1 MANYSKLM
9 SIAADFFAELNS
21 EMSSGIPQV
30 QHRSAPQSR
39 NTHPRDTSNTS
50 ARRATVNYRTA
61 KPSEGQ
67 HGEEPFRGSIY
78 DDRLPDDEYGAKPM
92 PDSPAETLSATERE
106 YCERCIEEKDLPH
119 PAITLDRDNLRNAII
134 LSEILSPPV
143 SKRFPRHR

>member
-1 MANYSKLM
+1 MANYSKLI

-21 EMSSGIPQV
+21 DMSPGIPQI

-39 NTHPRDTSNTS
+39 NTHPRAENVL
-50 ARRATVNYRTA
+50 ARCASVNYRTVN
-61 KPSEGQ
+61 PSEGQ
-67 HGEEPFRGSIY
+67 HDEEPFRGSIY
-78 DDRLPDDEYGAKPM
+78 GDRLPDDEYGAKPM
-92 PDSPAETLSATERE
+92 PDSPAETLSATEQE
-106 YCERCIEEKDLPH
+106 YCERCIDEKDLPH

>member
-1 MANYSKLM
+1 MANYSKLI

-21 EMSSGIPQV
+21 DMSPGIPQA

-39 NTHPRDTSNTS
+39 NTHPRAENVP
-50 ARRATVNYRTA
+50 ARRASVNYRTVN
-61 KPSEGQ
+61 PSEGQ
-67 HGEEPFRGSIY
+67 HGGEPFRGSIY

-92 PDSPAETLSATERE
+92 PDSPAETLSATEQE
-106 YCERCIEEKDLPH
+106 YCERCIDEKDLPH
-119 PAITLDRDNLRNAII
+119 PAITFDRDNLRNAII

>member
-1 MANYSKLM
+1 MANYSKLI

-21 EMSSGIPQV
+21 EMSSGIPQAK
-30 QHRSAPQSR
+30 HRPAPQAR
-39 NTHPRDTSNTS
+39 NTHPKAANAS

-61 KPSEGQ
+61 KPAEGQ
-67 HGEEPFRGSIY
+67 HVGEPFRGSIY

-92 PDSPAETLSATERE
+92 PDSPTETLSATEQE